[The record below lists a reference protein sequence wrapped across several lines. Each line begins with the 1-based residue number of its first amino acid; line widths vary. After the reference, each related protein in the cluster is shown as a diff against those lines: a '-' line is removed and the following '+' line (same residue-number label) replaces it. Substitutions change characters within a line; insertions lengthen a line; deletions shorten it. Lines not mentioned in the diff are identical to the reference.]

1 VLRFARVRELAVF
14 GVPCPTYGEKIA
26 AVVVPAGADEAAVA
40 AAVAALE
47 APAAAATFLAELKEF
62 LKDKLPPYKVPTVL
76 KVVPEIPRN
85 AMGKINKK
93 ALRAQLFPVDTPP
106 PATPHSPQ

>member
-1 VLRFARVRELAVF
+1 MLRFSGLRELAVF

-26 AVVVPAGADEAAVA
+26 AVVVPAGESEDAIYA
-40 AAVAALE
+40 AASALQD
-47 APAAAATFLAELKEF
+47 PAAATKFLADIKEF

-76 KVVPEIPRN
+76 KVVSGIPRN

-93 ALRAQLFPVDTPP
+93 ALRAELFP
-106 PATPHSPQ
+106 S